1 MRYIK
6 VSGDQFAD
14 KMEKDMARA
23 RRKGDVVTCIDSRFE
38 NILIRSK

>member
-14 KMEKDMARA
+14 KMEKIWQEREA
-23 RRKGDVVTCIDSRFE
+23 KG
-38 NILIRSK
+38 L

>member
-14 KMEKDMARA
+14 KMEKIWQDREA
-23 RRKGDVVTCIDSRFE
+23 KGLWSYVYAHYVSLFLS
-38 NILIRSK
+38 NFL